1 MRYLVLCIALAI
13 SLGWSGSAFAGDAL
27 LSWDPPTQY
36 EDGTALPLSEIS
48 YYKIYYGNSS
58 GGPYASS
65 ITVPGTA
72 TTATISN
79 LAKGMWYFVAT
90 TVATNGMESA
100 LSTEG
105 SKEVKSNARPKP
117 PRWRSI
123 Q

>member
-1 MRYLVLCIALAI
+1 MRYAIMFAILVGG
-13 SLGWSGSAFAGDAL
+13 LGWSVGAGAGTAN

-36 EDGTALPLSEIS
+36 EDGTTLPLSEIS
-48 YYKIYYGNSS
+48 YYKIYYGTSD
-58 GGPYASS
+58 GGPYSSS
-65 ITVPGTA
+65 ITVPGTS

-79 LAKGMWYFVAT
+79 LTKGVWYFVAT